1 MKRQSGTM
9 LPLYYLSTHSIIL
22 VLTRLYG
29 MSIYLLG
36 ILHRRRRFCILL
48 GALMKYLLEV
58 CKWLR
63 KYSIKASEA
72 PVK

>member
-9 LPLYYLSTHSIIL
+9 LPLYYLSTHGIIL
-22 VLTRLYG
+22 VLTHSYG
-29 MSIYLLG
+29 MSMYLLS

-48 GALMKYLLEV
+48 VAIMKHLLKV
-58 CKWLR
+58 RQLGR

>member
-48 GALMKYLLEV
+48 GNLKLG
-58 CKWLR
+58 KSLR

>member
-29 MSIYLLG
+29 MSMYLPV
-36 ILHRRRRFCILL
+36 ILHRRRGFCILL
-48 GALMKYLLEV
+48 GALMKHLLEV
-58 CKWLR
+58 R
-63 KYSIKASEA
+63 QI
-72 PVK
+72 VKKIFY

>member
-9 LPLYYLSTHSIIL
+9 LPLYYLSTHGIIL
-22 VLTRLYG
+22 VLTHSYG
-29 MSIYLLG
+29 MSMYLLV
-36 ILHRRRRFCILL
+36 ILLHRRRRFCILL
-48 GALMKYLLEV
+48 GNLKLG
-58 CKWLR
+58 KSLR

>member
-1 MKRQSGTM
+1 MKRQSDTM

-29 MSIYLLG
+29 MSMYLLS

-48 GALMKYLLEV
+48 GALMKLG
-58 CKWLR
+58 KSLR
-63 KYSIKASEA
+63 KYSIKPSEA